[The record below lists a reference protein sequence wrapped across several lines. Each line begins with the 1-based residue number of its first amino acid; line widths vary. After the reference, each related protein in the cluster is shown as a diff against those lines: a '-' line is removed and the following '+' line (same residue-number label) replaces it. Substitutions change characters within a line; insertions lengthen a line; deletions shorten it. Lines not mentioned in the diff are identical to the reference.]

1 MRGRRVDSL
10 WLRIAPAVVLLIL
23 LVPVIMGLAGVLLPA
38 FGYFPAAGAEKLTLE
53 PWRMLSAS
61 PGVWRSTILAAW
73 IGLAATLL
81 SCTIV
86 IALLAHFHNSAIF
99 RLVRRTLSPLLS
111 VPHVAI
117 AVGLAFVIAPSGLIF
132 RLLAQI
138 VPGLD
143 VPPDLLIVHDRFGI
157 SLIGALVLK
166 EVPFLFLMCLAALP
180 QTEPQKSLAA
190 AIALGYKPAAAWL
203 KVVLPR
209 LYPQLRLPVL
219 AVLAYSLS
227 VVDAALILGP
237 TSPPPLGVA
246 VVKWMNDP
254 DLGKRFIAA
263 AGAVLVAA
271 LTVAM
276 IGAWIAGERAVK
288 YFGEQ
293 WAERGG
299 RDAGARPAAII
310 AYSSG
315 LLVLIFVVLS
325 GAAILLWAFAERWP
339 YPEALPSDFTTVMW
353 KDNAGLFARPL
364 WNALVIGLV
373 SACASL
379 FLTVSLLERDVRG
392 GEPGRQWLRNFL
404 YVPLIVPQVAFLPG
418 LQIALISLD
427 LDSSIYAVMAAHIVF
442 VLPYVY
448 LSLSRPWVHF
458 DDRFRQAA
466 MAMGASPR
474 RVLFRVRL
482 PMLMTPLL
490 IALAV
495 GFAVSIGQYL
505 PTVLLGEGRVPTVTT
520 EAVALSSGGDRRM
533 VAALALLQSLLPF
546 TGFLVAT
553 FVPLVLLRNR
563 RDIRQP

>member
-1 MRGRRVDSL
+1 MRGQRVDSL
-10 WLRIAPAVVLLIL
+10 WLRIAPSVVLLIL

-38 FGYFPAAGAEKLTLE
+38 FGYFPAAGAKELTLE

-73 IGLAATLL
+73 IGLASTLL
-81 SCTIV
+81 SCMIV
-86 IALLAHFHNSAIF
+86 IALFAQFHDSAIF
-99 RLVRRTLSPLLS
+99 GLVRRTLSPLLS

-117 AVGLAFVIAPSGLIF
+117 AIGLAFVIAPSGLIF
-132 RLLAQI
+132 RLLSQGL
-138 VPGLD
+138 PGLD
-143 VPPDLLIVHDRFGI
+143 VPPDLLIVHDSFGI

-166 EVPFLFLMCLAALP
+166 EVPFLFLMSLAGLP
-180 QTEPQKSLAA
+180 QAEPQKSLAA
-190 AIALGYKPAAAWL
+190 AVAMGYKPAAAWL

-237 TSPPPLGVA
+237 TNPPPLAVA
-246 VVKWMNDP
+246 VVKLMNDP
-254 DLGKRFIAA
+254 DLGKRFVAA
-263 AGAVLVAA
+263 AGAVQMAA

-276 IGAWIAGERAVK
+276 VGVWLAGEFAVK
-288 YFGEQ
+288 RYGEQ
-293 WAERGG
+293 WAEKGG
-299 RDAGARPAAII
+299 RHEGARPLAII

-315 LLVLIFVVLS
+315 VLVLSFVLLS
-325 GAAILLWAFAERWP
+325 TAAILLWAFAESWP
-339 YPEALPSDFTTVMW
+339 YPKVLPSDFTTSMW
-353 KDNAGLFARPL
+353 KDNAGLFSRPL

-373 SACASL
+373 SACSGL
-379 FLTVSLLERDVRG
+379 FLTVSLLERDVRSG
-392 GEPGRQWLRNFL
+392 APGTQWLGNFL

-427 LDSSIYAVMAAHIVF
+427 LDSNIYSVIAAHVVF
-442 VLPYVY
+442 VLPYIY
-448 LSLSRPWVHF
+448 LSLSRPWLHF

-466 MAMGASPR
+466 MALGASPR
-474 RVLFRVRL
+474 RALFRIRL
-482 PMLMTPLL
+482 PMLTTPLL

-505 PTVLLGEGRVPTVTT
+505 PTVLLGGGRVPTVTT

-533 VAALALLQSLLPF
+533 VAALALLQALLPF
-546 TGFLVAT
+546 AGFLVAT
-553 FVPLVLLRNR
+553 LVPLVLFRNR
-563 RDIRQP
+563 RDIRSP

>member
-1 MRGRRVDSL
+1 MRAQRIDSL

-23 LVPVIMGLAGVLLPA
+23 LVPVIMGLGGVLLPA
-38 FGYFPAAGAEKLTLE
+38 FGYFPAVGAKEFTLE

-61 PGVWRSTILAAW
+61 PGAWRSTISAAW
-73 IGLAATLL
+73 IGLAATSL
-81 SCTIV
+81 SFTIV
-86 IALLAHFHNSAIF
+86 IALFAQFHNSAIF
-99 RLVRRTLSPLLS
+99 RLVHRTLSPLLS

-138 VPGLD
+138 IPGLE
-143 VPPDLLIVHDRFGI
+143 VPPDLLIVHDSFGI

-166 EVPFLFLMCLAALP
+166 EVPFLFLMSLAALP
-180 QTEPQKSLAA
+180 QAEPQKSLAA
-190 AIALGYKPAAAWL
+190 AIAMGYKPAAAWL

-237 TSPPPLGVA
+237 TSPPPLA
-246 VVKWMNDP
+246 LTVVKWMHDP
-254 DLGKRFIAA
+254 DLGKRFVAA

-276 IGAWIAGERAVK
+276 IGVWSAGEFAVK
-288 YFGEQ
+288 RYGGQ

-299 RDAGARPAAII
+299 RDEGARPAAII

-315 LLVLIFVVLS
+315 VLVLIFVVLS
-325 GAAILLWAFAERWP
+325 TAAILLWAFAQSWP
-339 YPEALPSDFTTVMW
+339 YPKVLPSDFTAAMW
-353 KDNAGLFARPL
+353 KDNAGLFSRPL

-373 SACASL
+373 SAFAGL
-379 FLTVSLLERDVRG
+379 FLTVSLLERDVRSG
-392 GEPGRQWLRNFL
+392 APGRQWLRNFL

-427 LDSSIYAVMAAHIVF
+427 LDSSIYAVVAAHVIF

-448 LSLSRPWVHF
+448 LSLSRPWLHF

-474 RVLFRVRL
+474 RALFKVRL

-505 PTVLLGEGRVPTVTT
+505 PTVLLGGGRVPTMTT
-520 EAVALSSGGDRRM
+520 EAVALSSGGDRRI
-533 VAALALLQSLLPF
+533 VAALALLQSLLPLA
-546 TGFLVAT
+546 GFLVAT
-553 FVPLVLLRNR
+553 LVPLVVFRNR
-563 RDIRQP
+563 RDIG

>member
-1 MRGRRVDSL
+1 MRGQRIDSL
-10 WLRIAPAVVLLIL
+10 WLRIAPGVVLLIL

-38 FGYFPAAGAEKLTLE
+38 FGYFPAAGAEEFTIG
-53 PWRMLSAS
+53 PWRMLFDS

-73 IGLAATLL
+73 IGLSATFL

-86 IALLAHFHNSAIF
+86 IALFAQFHNSAIF
-99 RLVRRTLSPLLS
+99 RLVERTLSPLLS

-117 AVGLAFVIAPSGLIF
+117 AIGLAFVIAPSGLIF
-132 RLLAQI
+132 RLFAQI
-138 VPGLD
+138 LPGLD
-143 VPPDLLIVHDRFGI
+143 VPPDLLIVHDRLGI

-166 EVPFLFLMCLAALP
+166 EVPFLFLMSLAALP
-180 QTEPQKSLAA
+180 QAEPQKSLAA
-190 AIALGYKPAAAWL
+190 AMALGYRPAAAWL

-237 TSPPPLGVA
+237 TNPSPLA
-246 VVKWMNDP
+246 VVVLRLMNDP
-254 DLGKRFIAA
+254 DLGKRLVAA
-263 AGAVLVAA
+263 AGAVQVAA

-276 IGAWIAGERAVK
+276 IGVWLAGEFAIRR
-288 YFGEQ
+288 YGEQ

-299 RDAGARPAAII
+299 REEGARPLAVI

-315 LLVLIFVVLS
+315 VLVLIFVLLS
-325 GAAILLWAFAERWP
+325 IAAILLWAFAESWP
-339 YPEALPSDFTTVMW
+339 YPEVLPSDFTTSMW
-353 KDNAGLFARPL
+353 KDNVRLFSRPL

-373 SACASL
+373 SACLGL
-379 FLTVSLLERDVRG
+379 FLTVSLLERDVRSG
-392 GEPGRQWLRNFL
+392 APGKKWLRNFL

-418 LQIALISLD
+418 VQIALISLD
-427 LDSSIYAVMAAHIVF
+427 LDSNLYAVMAAHVIF
-442 VLPYVY
+442 VLPYIY
-448 LSLSRPWVHF
+448 LSLSRPWLHF

-474 RVLFRVRL
+474 RALFRVRL

-490 IALAV
+490 IAMAV

-505 PTVLLGEGRVPTVTT
+505 PTVLLGGGRVPTITT
-520 EAVALSSGGDRRM
+520 EAVALSSGGDRRIIA
-533 VAALALLQSLLPF
+533 VLALLQSLLPLG
-546 TGFLVAT
+546 GFLVAT
-553 FVPLVLLRNR
+553 LVPLVMFRNR
-563 RDIRQP
+563 RDIR